1 MQGER
6 LPTHIEALLSPAV
19 YHPVGRVESIQ
30 THVCYVFLV
39 GDYVDKVK
47 KPVDMGFL
55 DHATLEKR
63 KLYCEEEVGLNRRLC
78 SEAHLGVV
86 AVSMQVGRVLLDG
99 SGGEIIDYPFRM
111 RHLPEE
117 QVMERLLGEN
127 AVGSE
132 MLALWHGG
140 T

>member
-19 YHPVGRVESIQ
+19 YPRPVDRVKLIQ
-30 THVCYVFLV
+30 THISYVFLA
-39 GDYVDKVK
+39 GDYVYKVK

-63 KLYCEEEVGLNRRLC
+63 KLYCEEEVRLNRRLC
-78 SEAHLGVV
+78 SDAHLGVV

-99 SGGEIIDYPFRM
+99 GGGEIIDYPVKV
-111 RHLPEE
+111 RHPPD
-117 QVMERLLGEN
+117 ER
-127 AVGSE
+127 
-132 MLALWHGG
+132 
-140 T
+140 